1 MSKVRFVGLDVHKES
16 IVIAVADWGRGEA
29 KEWGRIPHDWPTLL
43 RRLEALERD
52 DRELKICYEAGPT
65 GYELHRR
72 ITQAGYNCQVV
83 APGLVPQ
90 QGTGKVKTDR
100 RDAKRLAHFLRSGDL
115 TPVHVPDAATEA
127 LRDLERARDGAKRAE
142 RTARQQLGKFLLRHG
157 RRWSKTQGSTWTQ
170 KHLAWIRTQRFEHE
184 AQNRV
189 LRDYLKA
196 VEDLSERV
204 ERLTKDLEELVMD
217 SALAPLITALQACRG
232 VQLVTS
238 TTVAAEV
245 GDLRRFAKAK
255 HFMSYVGLVSS
266 EHSSGER
273 RRQGRITRAGNGRLR
288 RILVE
293 AAWHYIHPPVMSPS
307 LRQRN
312 QRVSDRVREIA
323 WKAQTRLHRKFG
335 RLIYEKHK
343 SPQVAVVAL
352 ARELAGFLW
361 AIGQEEQLLAS

>member
-1 MSKVRFVGLDVHKES
+1 MSKVRFIGLDVHKDS
-16 IVIAVADWGRGEA
+16 IVIAVADWGRAEA
-29 KEWGRIPHDWPTLL
+29 KEWGRIPHDWPKL
-43 RRLEALERD
+43 RRRLREFGRD
-52 DRELKICYEAGPT
+52 GWELKICYEAGPT

-72 ITQAGYNCQVV
+72 ITQAGYECQVV

-90 QGTGKVKTDR
+90 QGSGKVKTDR
-100 RDAKRLAHFLRSGDL
+100 RDAKRLAHFFRSGDL
-115 TPVHVPDAATEA
+115 TAVHVPDEATEA
-127 LRDLERARDGAKRAE
+127 LRDLERARDDAKRAE
-142 RTARQQLGKFLLRHG
+142 RAARQQLSKFLLRHG
-157 RRWSKTQGSTWTQ
+157 RHWSKTQGSTWTQ
-170 KHLAWIRTQRFEHE
+170 KHLAWIRGQHFEHE

-189 LRDYLKA
+189 LRDYLKT
-196 VEDLSERV
+196 VEDLAERV
-204 ERLTKDLEELVMD
+204 KRLTNDLEDLVKD

-238 TTVAAEV
+238 ATVACEA
-245 GDLRRFAKAK
+245 GDLRRFAKAR

-273 RRQGRITRAGNGRLR
+273 RRQGRITRAGNARLR

-293 AAWHYIHPPVMSPS
+293 AAWHYIHPAAMSQS

-312 QRVSDRVREIA
+312 QLVSDQVRQIA
-323 WKAQTRLHRKFG
+323 WKAQTRLHRKFR

-343 SPQVAVVAL
+343 SPQVAIVAL

>member
-1 MSKVRFVGLDVHKES
+1 MSKVRFVGLDVHQDS

-29 KEWGRIPHDWPTLL
+29 QKWGMIPHDWAKLQERL
-43 RRLEALERD
+43 RQFERD
-52 DRELKICYEAGPT
+52 GWTLKICYEAGPT
-65 GYELHRR
+65 GFELYRR
-72 ITQAGYNCQVV
+72 MTAAGYDCQVV

-90 QGTGKVKTDR
+90 QGSGKVKTDR

-115 TPVHVPDAATEA
+115 TAVYVPDAASEA
-127 LRDLERARDGAKRAE
+127 LRDLERAREGAKRAE
-142 RTARQQLGKFLLRHG
+142 RTARQQLSKFLLRQG
-157 RRWSKTQGSTWTQ
+157 RRWSKADGSTWTQ
-170 KHLAWIRTQRFEHE
+170 KHRAWIRAQRFEHE

-196 VEDLSERV
+196 VEDLAERV
-204 ERLTKDLEELVMD
+204 ERLTRDLEELVAT
-217 SALAPLITALQACRG
+217 SALAPLITAFQACRG
-232 VQLVTS
+232 VQLVTGA
-238 TTVAAEV
+238 TVAAEA

-293 AAWHYIHPPVMSPS
+293 AAWHSIHPPAMSAS
-307 LRQRN
+307 LRERN

-323 WKAQTRLHRKFG
+323 WKAQTRLHRKFR
-335 RLIYEKHK
+335 RLIYEQHK